1 MQVIRLLARVAFICN
16 ICFLLASLILWLP
29 NPPES
34 VFISTV
40 IIMGYLLGM
49 LVNAIVNGWAV
60 ILLAAGKLR
69 TAAIPVWLLAANF
82 IIFILQL
89 LSLIF
94 NRK

>member
-29 NPPES
+29 NPPEGTF
-34 VFISTV
+34 VSTV
-40 IIMGYLLGM
+40 IIMGYLLGL
-49 LVNAIVNGWAV
+49 LVNAIVNGWAA
-60 ILLAAGKLR
+60 ILLAAGKLQ
-69 TAAIPVWLLAANF
+69 TAAIPLWLLAINF
-82 IIFILQL
+82 IVFILQL

>member
-29 NPPES
+29 NPPEGTL
-34 VFISTV
+34 VSTV
-40 IIMGYLLGM
+40 IIMGYLLGL
-49 LVNAIVNGWAV
+49 LVNAIVNGWAA

-69 TAAIPVWLLAANF
+69 AAAIPVWLLAVNF
-82 IIFILQL
+82 IAFILQL